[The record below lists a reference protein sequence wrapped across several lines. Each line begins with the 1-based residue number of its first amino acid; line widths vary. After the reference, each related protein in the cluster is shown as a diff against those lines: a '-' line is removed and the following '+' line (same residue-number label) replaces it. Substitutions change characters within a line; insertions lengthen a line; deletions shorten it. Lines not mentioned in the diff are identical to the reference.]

1 MAGDLDTAGAV
12 SLSIADPIPIRDA
25 LRLLV
30 RGTPFSIVLGDGVE
44 GTFSGELKD
53 LALRQALDAMLGPR
67 SLDFTLSGRLI
78 TVHARRPVM
87 QIFDVSY
94 LNVRR
99 EWRRHVAGTA
109 PVSNQAVV
117 AELSAWA
124 GTSYYDEIERGIVSL
139 LSPEGR
145 AHVDRRSGIVQVV
158 DFEDRLHRMGT
169 YLDTVHVRAM
179 RQVRLSARVVEV
191 TLSNPSQGLDWAAL
205 AARAGGPAA
214 ARDGAA
220 GVPADDFGRVLSAL
234 AAQGTVRTLASPRV
248 QAMNNEPALMRV
260 STHDVQFR
268 TETADG
274 DSEDPADP
282 ADTPL
287 HAFSMTITPHIDA
300 SGMVQLSV
308 SPSFTGAT
316 GDGRPLGAAGP
327 VVTAETDTVVRVRD
341 GESIVLA
348 GLQAGRSELVI
359 LLNATIVNPGP
370 LASTGGR

>member
-1 MAGDLDTAGAV
+1 MAGDLETAGAV
-12 SLSIADPIPIRDA
+12 SLSIADPIPIQDA

-30 RGTPFSIVLGDGVE
+30 RGTPFSIALGDGVE

-53 LALRQALDAMLGPR
+53 LALRQALDAMLGPQ

-78 TVHARRPVM
+78 TVHPRRPVM
-87 QIFDVSY
+87 RIFDVSY

-99 EWRRHVAGTA
+99 EWRRTVRGGA
-109 PVSNQAVV
+109 PVSNQAAA

-139 LSPEGR
+139 LSPQGR

-158 DFEDRLHRMGT
+158 DYDDRLQRMGT

-179 RQVRLSARVVEV
+179 RQVHLSARVVEV

-205 AARAGGPAA
+205 AARGGPWA
-214 ARDGAA
+214 ARDRAV
-220 GVPADDFGRVLSAL
+220 GVPADDFGRMLSAL

-282 ADTPL
+282 ADTAL
-287 HAFSMTITPHIDA
+287 HAFTMTITPHIDA

-308 SPSFTGAT
+308 SPSFTGTT
-316 GDGRPLGAAGP
+316 GDSRPLGAVGP
-327 VVTAETDTVVRVRD
+327 VVTAETDTVVRIRD

-348 GLQAGRSELVI
+348 GLQAGRRELVI
-359 LLNATIVNPGP
+359 LLNATILNPGP
-370 LASTGGR
+370 VASTGGR